1 MQYFIGVIGM
11 NITKILASLTCYLYA
26 QGVMAR
32 LLGFS
37 ERKNKS
43 IEKIL
48 AKKYKSVDE
57 TMNEMRKL
65 REGEMFPNG
74 GRKIQVKLV
83 SERELV
89 TYLETGWEIVKEL
102 RSGKIVIKREF
113 S

>member
-11 NITKILASLTCYLYA
+11 NITKILVSLTCYFYA

-48 AKKYKSVDE
+48 AKYKSVNE

-65 REGEMFPNG
+65 KEEMLPNR
-74 GRKIQVKLV
+74 GRKTQVKLV
-83 SERELV
+83 SEKELV
-89 TYLETGWEIVKEL
+89 TYLEMGWEIVKEL

>member
-1 MQYFIGVIGM
+1 
-11 NITKILASLTCYLYA
+11 
-26 QGVMAR
+26 MAR

-48 AKKYKSVDE
+48 AKYKSVDE

-74 GRKIQVKLV
+74 GRKTQVKLV

-89 TYLETGWEIVKEL
+89 NYLETGWEIVKEL

-113 S
+113 N

>member
-1 MQYFIGVIGM
+1 M
-11 NITKILASLTCYLYA
+11 T
-26 QGVMAR
+26 R

-37 ERKNKS
+37 KRKNKS

-48 AKKYKSVDE
+48 AKYKSVDE
-57 TMNEMRKL
+57 TMKEMRKL
-65 REGEMFPNG
+65 REGEMLPNG

-83 SERELV
+83 SEKELV
-89 TYLETGWEIVKEL
+89 NYLEMGWEIVKEL